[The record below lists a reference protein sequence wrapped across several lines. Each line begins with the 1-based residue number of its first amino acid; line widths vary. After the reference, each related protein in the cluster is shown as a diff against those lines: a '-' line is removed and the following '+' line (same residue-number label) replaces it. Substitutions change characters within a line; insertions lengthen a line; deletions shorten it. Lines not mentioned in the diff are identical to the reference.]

1 MGSKYVDVT
10 ACVHVVG
17 NIYHNPSLLDKYTVN
32 QEDLP
37 TELHQVIFGAVHN
50 LYQLGV
56 QAIDIPTIED
66 YLESRPKK
74 AAIYKVQR
82 GRDWLTKVVDFINPL
97 TFEYYYKRMKKF
109 TLLRAYSQVGVDC
122 SDIYDVD
129 NILDAKKKQEQED
142 WLDNTP
148 LEQIADAVN
157 GKIEVIKAKY
167 AENVNDTFSQAGE
180 GADDLISSLMENP
193 EVGYPLYGDLNNAVT
208 RGARLGK
215 LYLRSAA
222 TGVGKAIPD
231 DTFLPTPIGVRQVR
245 DIQPGDYL
253 FDAWGRP
260 TQVLGVYPQG
270 KKQVYKITFD
280 DGRVAYCC
288 GDHLWSYRPL
298 SYYREQEG
306 THGREH
312 YRDTYIREFYTATAQ
327 ELYEEMQEGK
337 TDFCI
342 PLSAAVQYK
351 TQNYVIDPY
360 SMGYLLACGKL
371 PIFDDNIGYA
381 ARNWVK
387 LKKYYPEFFKSKKR
401 KRELPLEY
409 YYGDVKQRWDLFN
422 GFLDARILLKR
433 IENGSLTFSSRS
445 HEGFIDTV
453 IAIARS
459 LGVKVLTKENEKGAY
474 KVTFKIPYRDRLKVF
489 RQTNKKRRYRKR
501 LDEKQAQTNFSSKIV
516 SIEKLDKKED
526 MTCFFVNNAEHLFL
540 MNDYIVTHNTRAM
553 IADVCTI
560 GSKEFYKDGEWKS
573 NAAAEPTIFI
583 TTEQQV
589 DEIQTMMLAFVSDV
603 NEDHIIDN
611 RYEEG
616 ELERVRYAAKVL
628 TNSPIQI
635 KRLPDFGLQDI
646 ENTIKYGIR
655 EFGARYIFF
664 DYIHSSMK
672 ILSEVSGKAGVK
684 GLREDNVLFMIA
696 VRLKDLCV
704 ENNVFI
710 QTSTQLN
717 GDYRDA
723 KVYDQNL
730 LRGAK
735 SIADKIDLGSI
746 MLGVSQEDLESLKTL
761 IEQNGLPLP
770 DTKISIY
777 KNRRGRHKDILL
789 WCTSNRATC
798 KITPLFATNYYYE
811 FLDIKPLKIQV
822 TKEETT

>member
-50 LYQLGV
+50 LYQLGA
-56 QAIDIPTIED
+56 QAIDIPTIEE

-157 GKIEVIKAKY
+157 SKIEVIKAKY

-231 DTFLPTPIGVRQVR
+231 DTFIPTPIGVRQVR

-260 TQVLGVYPQG
+260 TLVLGVYPQG

-280 DGRVAYCC
+280 DGRVAKCC

-298 SYYREQEG
+298 SYYSEQEG
-306 THGREH
+306 AHGREH

-337 TDFCI
+337 TDFCV

-351 TQNYVIDPY
+351 TQNYVVDPY

-371 PIFDDNIGYA
+371 PIFDDSLGFA
-381 ARNWVK
+381 ARNEVK
-387 LKKYYPEFFKSKKR
+387 LKKYYPELFKSKKR

-433 IENGSLTFSSRS
+433 IENGSLTFSSKS

-459 LGVKVLTKENEKGAY
+459 LGVKVLVKEDEKGAY
-474 KVTFKIPYRDRLKVF
+474 RATFKIPYRDRLKVF
-489 RQTNKKRRYRKR
+489 RQVNKKRRYRKR
-501 LDEKQAQTNFSSKIV
+501 LENGGFTNFSSKII
-516 SIEKLDKKED
+516 SIEKLDKEEN

-553 IADVCTI
+553 IADTCTI

-573 NAAAEPTIFI
+573 NVAAEPTIFI

-589 DEIQTMMLAFVSDV
+589 DEIQTMMLAFISDV

-704 ENNVFI
+704 ENDVFI

-735 SIADKIDLGSI
+735 SIAD
-746 MLGVSQEDLESLKTL
+746 
-761 IEQNGLPLP
+761 
-770 DTKISIY
+770 
-777 KNRRGRHKDILL
+777 
-789 WCTSNRATC
+789 
-798 KITPLFATNYYYE
+798 
-811 FLDIKPLKIQV
+811 
-822 TKEETT
+822 